1 MRARE
6 SGESAQ
12 PRRSGQLRIRRSR
25 MISWLRRQALIW
37 RTSLRRAHSPTLL
50 GHPLTHLEVGLAGEL
65 LAAHWLKRHGRKILL
80 CNHSSNFGGE
90 LDIVAR
96 HGSTLTFI
104 EVKTRSQKDHGRPAD
119 AVNPKKR
126 QRIQQGAVDWLRML
140 GKPRLSIRFDIAEVL
155 LIAGE
160 RPQVNLI
167 ENAFT
172 LPDNV
177 LAGR

>member
-1 MRARE
+1 MTARGQGDAPSQRRA
-6 SGESAQ
+6 SQ
-12 PRRSGQLRIRRSR
+12 FRIRRSR

-37 RTSLRRAHSPTLL
+37 RTSRRRVHTPVLL

-65 LAAHWLKRHGRKILL
+65 IAALWLKRHGRKILL
-80 CNHSSNFGGE
+80 CNHNSSFGGE

-96 HGSTLTFI
+96 HGNTLTFI

-119 AVNPKKR
+119 AVNTKKR

-140 GKPRLSIRFDIAEVL
+140 GKPRLTIRFDIVEVL

-160 RPQVNLI
+160 LPQVNLI

-172 LPDNV
+172 MPDNV